1 MTDKLTKYHAG
12 IEEYFEDL
20 NRRYPDRHKQIHK
33 ICCKQCPSDG
43 KGEDPMSADIKATVP
58 KEHIAREYL
67 FVCAWRESKLCKGY
81 CDYNDIDQ
89 EYLDKLYKK

>member
-1 MTDKLTKYHAG
+1 MENRLTKYHAG

-20 NRRYPDRHKQIHK
+20 DRRYPDRHKQIHK
-33 ICCKQCPSDG
+33 TCCKQCPST
-43 KGEDPMSADIKATVP
+43 KGEDEESVDIKASVP

-89 EYLDKLYKK
+89 EYLDNLYKK